1 MSPPIHSVLGI
12 LRALRRRLRLQMFV
26 AELGRWSLV
35 AAAGLLG
42 FGAFNRW
49 VAGRMPWDS
58 FAGWLALGAV
68 LAFSLGGVLVRRLS
82 LEAVARFADRRAA
95 TRDRF
100 LTALAL
106 AQNGGTME
114 VLAVEECCAFL
125 QSRQRQF
132 ERLAPLR
139 WPRGAQWIAVAAV
152 ALGLL
157 QWDAFSGRERQRT
170 RLREAQAEVAGPV
183 QTLEKWSSQLE
194 ARAEREK
201 DDALKKL
208 AEKLKQSADQLRA
221 EAVDPDK
228 AAKAALK
235 QLSSLEQWVQD
246 LQKAASPV
254 SPEDLKELAR
264 ELAKSE
270 ATREAAAALEAGN
283 LAKAAQALEEK
294 QKEGGPTAE
303 QAREVLQKAL
313 ERLAQQRQ
321 LSEAL
326 QQIAREMQKAGGQ
339 GQQQNEGLQRLA
351 QMLRDMA
358 QKSGSQGAPNQ
369 QGQQPS
375 EQTLKELLAALQNMK
390 YGSDSPGQKPSGQQG
405 QGQQGRVA
413 MESFAQGT
421 PGGEP
426 LPVPSGQPGSERDTG
441 STDTPFGDKTALS
454 GDKAKETALQGA
466 LGEGETLSTLMPALG
481 DGSKSARRYQQIYEA
496 MAPAAQDALLQE
508 EIPLGS
514 RFFIKRYF
522 ESIRP

>member
-1 MSPPIHSVLGI
+1 MSPPIYSVLGI

-58 FAGWLALGAV
+58 FAGWLAFGAV
-68 LAFSLGGVLVRRLS
+68 LAFSLGSVLLRRLS
-82 LEAVARFADRRAA
+82 LETVARFADRRAA

-132 ERLAPLR
+132 EGLAPLR
-139 WPRGAQWIAVAAV
+139 WPRGAQWIAVGAV
-152 ALGLL
+152 ALALL
-157 QWDAFSGRERQRT
+157 QWDAFSSRERQRT
-170 RLREAQAEVAGPV
+170 RLRDAQAEVAGPV

-254 SPEDLKELAR
+254 SPEDLNELAR
-264 ELAKSE
+264 ELAKSKG
-270 ATREAAAALEAGN
+270 TREAAAALEAGN

-326 QQIAREMQKAGGQ
+326 QQIAREMRKAGGEA
-339 GQQQNEGLQRLA
+339 GQQNEGLQRLA

-375 EQTLKELLAALQNMK
+375 EQTLKELLAALQNI
-390 YGSDSPGQKPSGQQG
+390 GFPWAETLRTAGPGPAG
-405 QGQQGRVA
+405 
-413 MESFAQGT
+413 
-421 PGGEP
+421 PGGHGILCP
-426 LPVPSGQPGSERDTG
+426 GNPRGRAAPGSLGSARQRTRHRHHGHTVWRQDRAVRRQSQGDRAPRRAGRGRDVVHADARAG
-441 STDTPFGDKTALS
+441 GR
-454 GDKAKETALQGA
+454 LQVR
-466 LGEGETLSTLMPALG
+466 PAL
-481 DGSKSARRYQQIYEA
+481 
-496 MAPAAQDALLQE
+496 PADL
-508 EIPLGS
+508 
-514 RFFIKRYF
+514 
-522 ESIRP
+522 

>member
-35 AAAGLLG
+35 ATAGLLG
-42 FGAFNRW
+42 FGAFNHW

-68 LAFSLGGVLVRRLS
+68 LAFSLGGVLLRRLS

-125 QSRQRQF
+125 QSRQREF

-152 ALGLL
+152 ALALL
-157 QWDAFSGRERQRT
+157 QWDAFYGRERQRT

-264 ELAKSE
+264 DLAKSE

-405 QGQQGRVA
+405 QQGRVA

-421 PGGEP
+421 PGGQP
-426 LPVPSGQPGSERDTG
+426 LPVPSGQPGGERDTG

>member
-1 MSPPIHSVLGI
+1 VS
-12 LRALRRRLRLQMFV
+12 
-26 AELGRWSLV
+26 
-35 AAAGLLG
+35 
-42 FGAFNRW
+42 
-49 VAGRMPWDS
+49 
-58 FAGWLALGAV
+58 
-68 LAFSLGGVLVRRLS
+68 
-82 LEAVARFADRRAA
+82 
-95 TRDRF
+95 
-100 LTALAL
+100 
-106 AQNGGTME
+106 
-114 VLAVEECCAFL
+114 
-125 QSRQRQF
+125 
-132 ERLAPLR
+132 
-139 WPRGAQWIAVAAV
+139 
-152 ALGLL
+152 
-157 QWDAFSGRERQRT
+157 
-170 RLREAQAEVAGPV
+170 
-183 QTLEKWSSQLE
+183 
-194 ARAEREK
+194 
-201 DDALKKL
+201 
-208 AEKLKQSADQLRA
+208 
-221 EAVDPDK
+221 PDK

-390 YGSDSPGQKPSGQQG
+390 YGSDSPGQKSSGQQG

-413 MESFAQGT
+413 MESFSQGT